1 MKKRDYLDHNLK
13 ELLTSTKPCLHMP
26 ADRKADVLSRLLQKA
41 ATSTEDERA
50 SMSWIKWA
58 VAAMVLLAV
67 VFSICFLDKSGVA
80 FADILKNL
88 QQRGY
93 TFTYWSRQE
102 DGELKEMGRGMVLQP
117 GLIRW
122 DIPHDQWE
130 GLAIVVDAINHK
142 TRWVTTTGKDL
153 GEAQM
158 PKEAQND
165 PNRYQSQQ
173 NFLLSPVE
181 TLWELIDGTEQ
192 SLGRTTKDD
201 IEVIGYRVEKT
212 LEVLN
217 QKAAFIY
224 TIWANVST
232 GLPYEVTMEVKDLTG
247 ENGDFVILLRDFNFD
262 AAVDE
267 SLFGLNSNQ
276 EPEDVNDALFI
287 VHPGVGMGELHLGD
301 PSDKVTKILGKPD
314 FMIGEGLYQYTG
326 LVVVAREG
334 KVYSFQ
340 GGDAN
345 GPGTRHAQQCRLRTA
360 EGVGMGSSEQEI
372 VEVYGEPTRRT
383 IQQGDVHI
391 GYRSKGMGFILR
403 DNKVYLMSFGNPRQ
417 KK

>member
-1 MKKRDYLDHNLK
+1 M
-13 ELLTSTKPCLHMP
+13 
-26 ADRKADVLSRLLQKA
+26 
-41 ATSTEDERA
+41 
-50 SMSWIKWA
+50 
-58 VAAMVLLAV
+58 
-67 VFSICFLDKSGVA
+67 
-80 FADILKNL
+80 
-88 QQRGY
+88 
-93 TFTYWSRQE
+93 
-102 DGELKEMGRGMVLQP
+102 
-117 GLIRW
+117 
-122 DIPHDQWE
+122 
-130 GLAIVVDAINHK
+130 
-142 TRWVTTTGKDL
+142 
-153 GEAQM
+153 
-158 PKEAQND
+158 
-165 PNRYQSQQ
+165 
-173 NFLLSPVE
+173 
-181 TLWELIDGTEQ
+181 DGTEQ
-192 SLGRTTKDD
+192 SIGRTIKDG

-212 LEVLN
+212 SEILN
-217 QKAAFIY
+217 QEAVFIY

-232 GLPYEVTMEVKDLTG
+232 ALPHEVTMEVKDPTG
-247 ENGDFVILLRDFNFD
+247 ENEGFVILLRDFDFN
-262 AAVDE
+262 AAIDE
-267 SLFGLNSNQ
+267 SLFGLSPKQ
-276 EPEDVNDALFI
+276 ELKDVTEGQFI
-287 VHPGVGMGELHLGD
+287 VRPGVGMGELHFGD

-360 EGVGMGSSEQEI
+360 DGVGMGSSEQEI

>member
-26 ADRKADVLSRLLQKA
+26 ADRKVDVLSRLLQKA

-117 GLIRW
+117 GLVRW
-122 DIPHDQWE
+122 DMPHDQWE

-158 PKEAQND
+158 PKEVQED
-165 PNRYQSQQ
+165 PNRYQSQH
-173 NFLLSPVE
+173 NFLLGPVE
-181 TLWELIDGTEQ
+181 TLWGLVDGTEQ
-192 SLGRTTKDD
+192 SIGRTIKDG

-212 LEVLN
+212 SEILN
-217 QKAAFIY
+217 QEAVFIY

-232 GLPYEVTMEVKDLTG
+232 ALPHEVTMEVKDPTG
-247 ENGDFVILLRDFNFD
+247 ENEDFVILLRDFNFD

-287 VHPGVGMGELHLGD
+287 VHPGVGMGELHFGD
-301 PSDKVTKILGKPD
+301 SCDKVTKILGKPD

-360 EGVGMGSSEQEI
+360 DGVGMGSSEQEI